1 MALGG
6 HIFVRSVWKH
16 FAKTWCTTVLIN
28 CTWAKKEGL
37 GLTSPYAH
45 TAPTL
50 GYILSVLQALSRPG
64 PEFWVMGMI
73 TLHLPQPSGL
83 LDGAAS
89 GTASESSAEEGGYLL
104 QLLTQV
110 GLLMTRPFRVGQQNK
125 KRQRMILLVFCQ
137 FMNENKG
144 QNLYDHVQWVK

>member
-1 MALGG
+1 
-6 HIFVRSVWKH
+6 
-16 FAKTWCTTVLIN
+16 
-28 CTWAKKEGL
+28 
-37 GLTSPYAH
+37 
-45 TAPTL
+45 
-50 GYILSVLQALSRPG
+50 
-64 PEFWVMGMI
+64 MGMI

-89 GTASESSAEEGGYLL
+89 GTASDSSAEEGGYLL

-125 KRQRMILLVFCQ
+125 KRQKMILSVFCQ